1 MVVMVMMMV
10 VVEVG
15 GVGGVGCDDGC
26 GGGCCG
32 CGGCGGGQ
40 YENHTPV
47 LVPVPT
53 AQEYDAKT
61 TLWWVIGTDTTIQKK
76 QAFYLIIFF

>member
-1 MVVMVMMMV
+1 MVMMMV

-32 CGGCGGGQ
+32 CGGCGGGGSGLGKGVGAR
-40 YENHTPV
+40 EEEI
-47 LVPVPT
+47 PVPRFFHN
-53 AQEYDAKT
+53 KT
-61 TLWWVIGTDTTIQKK
+61 SLANSHIH
-76 QAFYLIIFF
+76 